1 MNITLLGYMTS
12 GKTSIGKLIQKELN
26 YTWIDLD
33 LEIEKKEK
41 LEINKIFETKGEIY
55 FRKIEREVLL
65 ELLNKNNNIISL
77 GGGTP
82 CYYNN
87 IDEINEFSTSFYL
100 NTSIFELVN
109 RIKLFKNN
117 RPLVKTKTEEELTEY
132 VAKHLFERI
141 PFYNKA
147 NHIIKTDNKSF
158 EEIANEIIN
167 IIKY

>member
-41 LEINKIFETKGEIY
+41 LEINKIFEIKGEIY

-65 ELLNKNNNIISL
+65 EFLNKNNNIISL